1 VDPLLAVGLL
11 LFFSYFAG
19 QAVARVKLPLVTGY
33 LLLGLAFGVSA
44 LRLIPIEL
52 NLNLGWLIEFALVFI
67 AFHIGSQLRIE
78 TFRRMGRS
86 LVLIIVFETLG
97 AFIFLFLG
105 MLLVHRGVVLS
116 LLIAAIGCATAP
128 AVTVLVLNEYRASGP
143 LTQVLLACVGVDD
156 ALGLTAYSVAT
167 AVAHGSLSGIHSSP
181 IILALKTFLGVT
193 CSLALGLGAGV
204 VLDAVVRRTRHPAD
218 MLIAACGT
226 LALAA
231 GLMETPIRGIRFS
244 GLLTAM
250 VVGFYIGNFS
260 PRRDAI
266 GRALDNFSMPFYVL
280 YFSLAGARLNF
291 KLLMSLGSVAG
302 VYLIARF
309 LGKTVGAWSGATISR
324 APDVIKKYA
333 GFGLFSQAG
342 IAIGLALHAAG
353 EFPQMS
359 DFIVSIAL
367 GTTIVTEI
375 LGPLMT
381 KFAIARA
388 DEMGRREPWDDRSL
402 SV

>member
-1 VDPLLAVGLL
+1 LTSGGDVDPLLAVGLL

-44 LRLIPIEL
+44 LQLIPIKL
-52 NLNLGWLIEFALVFI
+52 NLNLGWLIEFALVLI

-78 TFRRMGRS
+78 TFRRMGKS
-86 LVLIIVFETLG
+86 LILIIVFETLG
-97 AFIFLFLG
+97 AFVFLFSG
-105 MLLVHRGVVLS
+105 MLLVHRGVILS

-143 LTQVLLACVGVDD
+143 LTQVLLACVGMDD
-156 ALGLTAYSVAT
+156 ALGLTAYSVAA
-167 AVAHGSLSGIHSSP
+167 AVAHGSLSGLHTSP
-181 IILALKTFLGVT
+181 FVLVLKIFLGIV
-193 CSLALGLGAGV
+193 CSLIVGIGAGM
-204 VLDAVVRRTRHPAD
+204 VLDFVVRRTRHPAD

-250 VVGFYIGNFS
+250 AVGFYIGNFS
-260 PRRDAI
+260 PRRSAV
-266 GRALDNFSMPFYVL
+266 GGVLDNFSMPFYVL

-302 VYLIARF
+302 IYLIARF
-309 LGKTVGAWSGATISR
+309 LGKTVGAWFGAAISK
-324 APDVIKKYA
+324 APEVIKKYT

-342 IAIGLALHAAG
+342 IAIGLALHAAE

-388 DEMGRREPWDDRSL
+388 GEVGRRE
-402 SV
+402 